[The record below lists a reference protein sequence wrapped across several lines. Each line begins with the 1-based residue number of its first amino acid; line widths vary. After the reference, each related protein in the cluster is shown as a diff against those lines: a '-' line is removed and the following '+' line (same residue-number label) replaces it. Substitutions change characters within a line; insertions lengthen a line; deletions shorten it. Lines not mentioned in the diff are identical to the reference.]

1 MRPTQLSAAAFGPR
15 GDVAAA
21 IVYHARFLSLPVRGG
36 RLTEHG

>member
-1 MRPTQLSAAAFGPR
+1 MSPAPLSAAVFGSR
-15 GDVAAA
+15 GDVAAV